1 MKCVDAVV
9 IGGGIL
15 GCFAARNLMRFQLSV
30 LLLEEKEDFC
40 TGITRA
46 NAAVVYAGYDNQP
59 GSLKAEM
66 TRRGNAGFE
75 ALCEEL
81 EVPFVR
87 CGSLMVS
94 FGPAADQVLQKKYQN
109 GQKNNVSGLQILSG
123 QEACE
128 LEPFLSVEVRSAL
141 YAPST
146 GTVNSW
152 QLGIAACENAVYNG
166 VEVQRNV
173 AVKAIKKRKNEYIIE
188 TEQESIVCRAVLN
201 CAGMFADK
209 IQEMLFPPSVRLYLD
224 GADFLVMD
232 QDADAPKHVIF
243 HESEESGKGITA
255 VPCVEGN
262 LLLASSQRPLEG
274 TFFSTS
280 VRGMQILR
288 ETAVSVLP
296 KLEINRVIRS
306 FGAVR
311 PNPRRVVWQDGEYV
325 PDGKSIGSFVIE
337 NPAPGFYSL
346 LGIKTP
352 GLTCAEELGRHLA
365 QKTGDYLD
373 ALPNPAFDP
382 KRKAIIRVRD
392 LDFAGREQLIRENP
406 DYAEI
411 VCQCGE
417 ISKAEI
423 MEAIRRGAVTADGV
437 KRRVG
442 TGMGVCQG
450 SRCHRRIQEL
460 LEGAGCG
467 TV

>member
-1 MKCVDAVV
+1 M
-9 IGGGIL
+9 
-15 GCFAARNLMRFQLSV
+15 
-30 LLLEEKEDFC
+30 
-40 TGITRA
+40 
-46 NAAVVYAGYDNQP
+46 
-59 GSLKAEM
+59 
-66 TRRGNAGFE
+66 
-75 ALCEEL
+75 
-81 EVPFVR
+81 
-87 CGSLMVS
+87 
-94 FGPAADQVLQKKYQN
+94 
-109 GQKNNVSGLQILSG
+109 
-123 QEACE
+123 
-128 LEPFLSVEVRSAL
+128 
-141 YAPST
+141 
-146 GTVNSW
+146 
-152 QLGIAACENAVYNG
+152 
-166 VEVQRNV
+166 
-173 AVKAIKKRKNEYIIE
+173 
-188 TEQESIVCRAVLN
+188 
-201 CAGMFADK
+201 
-209 IQEMLFPPSVRLYLD
+209 
-224 GADFLVMD
+224 
-232 QDADAPKHVIF
+232 
-243 HESEESGKGITA
+243 
-255 VPCVEGN
+255 
-262 LLLASSQRPLEG
+262 
-274 TFFSTS
+274 
-280 VRGMQILR
+280 
-288 ETAVSVLP
+288 SVLP